1 MTTKL
6 TDSQKQTIRI
16 ALAKWM
22 GWKGG
27 FNISMEPVNNL
38 GRVIP
43 NYHASL
49 DACHEI
55 ELKLT
60 DEQFEAYQRA
70 LWVVVKV
77 GNSNFPARSML
88 SAIAEHRSLA
98 LYRALN
104 LGELGD

>member
-16 ALAKWM
+16 ALAQWM
-22 GWKGG
+22 GWNPINCEDDKCW
-27 FNISMEPVNNL
+27 I
-38 GRVIP
+38 
-43 NYHASL
+43 ASL

-60 DEQFEAYQRA
+60 QEQYNCFMWNLTWLTKDTTPFAERNT
-70 LWVVVKV
+70 V
-77 GNSNFPARSML
+77 
-88 SAIAEHRSLA
+88 SAKAEHRSLA